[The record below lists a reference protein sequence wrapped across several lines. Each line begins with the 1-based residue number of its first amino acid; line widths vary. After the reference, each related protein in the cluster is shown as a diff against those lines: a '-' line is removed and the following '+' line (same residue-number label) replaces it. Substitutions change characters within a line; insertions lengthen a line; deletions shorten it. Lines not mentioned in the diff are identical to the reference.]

1 MMRTRQSIILHLFL
15 AFAGVPAMGAENE
28 VKLGVTSAVRYN
40 DNVANVEK
48 NKIESFS
55 FEIGPSIRY
64 ERTDAKYE
72 AGAFYSP
79 RYATYSESGRD
90 DTSNHNFGIHADFR
104 PSSRWNIGFR
114 DTFGLEFDADRDFDD
129 NLSDDSTGS
138 EKQTLRNYLDGT
150 VVYSISQ
157 RTRLSTKLGYNL
169 TDREDKDLSSNSQ
182 ISGRVGANHELSSRN
197 TLGGGA
203 LARSQSITAGRN
215 DNNGDSQNDYYGFYV
230 YGEHRFSPLLTM
242 SGSGGPTWLVSNRD
256 GDGRDSET
264 SLDYFAS
271 AELTAEI
278 DRGAVAIS
286 YQRSSSDFA
295 SSTTAFT
302 IDEVAI
308 SVKWGVTSLLGLSVN
323 AEWNTRKAILKVLES
338 NEIDEVDQWRATATA
353 SYRNSPELSTHVTFD
368 YLRQESKQAE
378 SNADKIDRYRVVM
391 RFDYNINAFRF

>member
-1 MMRTRQSIILHLFL
+1 MMRTKQSIILYLFL
-15 AFAGVPAMGAENE
+15 AFAGVPAMGAETE

-40 DNVANVEK
+40 DNVTNVEK
-48 NKIESFS
+48 NKIDSFS
-55 FEIGPSIRY
+55 FEIGPSLRY

-72 AGAFYSP
+72 AGGYYSP

-114 DTFGLEFDADRDFDD
+114 DTLGLEFDADRDFDD
-129 NLSDDSTGS
+129 NPSDDTTGS
-138 EKQTLRNYLDGT
+138 EKQTLRNFLDGT
-150 VVYSISQ
+150 VVYSITE
-157 RTRLSTKLGYNL
+157 RTRFSTKVGYDF

-182 ISGRVGANHELSSRN
+182 LSGRVGANHALSARN
-197 TLGGGA
+197 TLGGGV

-215 DNNGDSQNDYYGFYV
+215 DNNGDSQNDYYGFFV
-230 YGEHRFSPLLTM
+230 YGEHRFSPLFM
-242 SGSGGPTWLVSNRD
+242 ISGSGGPTWLVSNRD

-278 DRGAVAIS
+278 DRGSVAIT

-295 SSTTAFT
+295 SSSTAFT

-308 SVKWGVTSLLGLSVN
+308 SADWGVTSLLVLSVN

-338 NEIDEVDQWRATATA
+338 NAINEVDQWRAAATA
-353 SYRNSPELSTHVTFD
+353 SYRISPELLTHVTFD
-368 YLRQESKQAE
+368 YLRQESKQAD
-378 SNADKIDRYRVVM
+378 SNADKTDRYRVVM